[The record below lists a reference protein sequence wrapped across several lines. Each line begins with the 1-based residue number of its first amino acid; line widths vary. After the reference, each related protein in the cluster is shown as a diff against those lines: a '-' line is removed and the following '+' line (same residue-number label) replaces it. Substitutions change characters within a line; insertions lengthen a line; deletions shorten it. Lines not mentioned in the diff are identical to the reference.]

1 MSGAPCLLFAVTGS
15 KSNMQAFGANG
26 ASSGSIVEAGAG
38 FQPKRQCQLLVRPAR
53 LQALG
58 VAGGEYEACAVQS
71 KDQRQLGPASGLP
84 RGSWRGRVRLRLVLR
99 QQAGGAASWLSHFRC
114 APACSPS
121 RGS

>member
-71 KDQRQLGPASGLP
+71 KDQRQLLA
-84 RGSWRGRVRLRLVLR
+84 
-99 QQAGGAASWLSHFRC
+99 QAL
-114 APACSPS
+114 SPS
-121 RGS
+121 RASHGAVCCSLRTAPAGRGADAPGTRPSPTRACP